1 MEMALDVTS
10 TVHSAFLG
18 LPFVSECSWSPAVG
32 RQEGAGQEV
41 AGRAARGAFAVT
53 AAQEPAAGPAA
64 LPWAHLPSAS
74 GLGALAV
81 PGGPSSAAGRTERS
95 CSWVRAT

>member
-1 MEMALDVTS
+1 MLHLLS
-10 TVHSAFLG
+10 TLLFLVCPLSASAAGAPRRGGRKAQVKKWPGAQPGG
-18 LPFVSECSWSPAVG
+18 L
-32 RQEGAGQEV
+32 
-41 AGRAARGAFAVT
+41 FAVT

-64 LPWAHLPSAS
+64 LPWAHLLSAS

-81 PGGPSSAAGRTERS
+81 PSGPSSAAGRTERS